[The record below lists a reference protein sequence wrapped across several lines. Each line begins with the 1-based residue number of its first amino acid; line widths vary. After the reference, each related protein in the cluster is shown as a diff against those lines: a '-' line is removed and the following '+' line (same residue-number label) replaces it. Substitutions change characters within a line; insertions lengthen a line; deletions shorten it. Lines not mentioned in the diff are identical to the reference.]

1 MYTLYTRDSEGY
13 RHYYTWPLVSNFGI
27 DIPMVQKF
35 RTIEA
40 ANSKAHE
47 LNLGE
52 YFIEDEH
59 GQTVYPMK
67 PEVDNLNVICK
78 TQHEQ
83 TK

>member
-1 MYTLYTRDSEGY
+1 MYRLYIHALSTKRYIQCFSKMAFLED
-13 RHYYTWPLVSNFGI
+13 
-27 DIPMVQKF
+27 MVNATQF
-35 RTIEA
+35 CTIES

-47 LNLGE
+47 MNLNE

>member
-1 MYTLYTRDSEGY
+1 MYRLYIIDEDGKWYYYANNVFNFTPS
-13 RHYYTWPLVSNFGI
+13 HYLSAH
-27 DIPMVQKF
+27 F

-47 LNLGE
+47 MNLTE

-59 GQTVYPMK
+59 GQTVYPIK